1 MQASVRSQQQL
12 QRGAV
17 VRRQSQGHS
26 SPSPHGCQ
34 ESPPPNPL
42 VPCGSG
48 GVAGGQMSAACPP
61 PSSQESLGGW
71 LSEAPQVGQ
80 AAAEAAKEAEEV
92 AARSA
97 RGRPDRSAH
106 VAPERCLP
114 STWVKDFDLN
124 PEEQFIGGGAFA
136 KIVRVVARTTGEAFA
151 MKVMSRSNFAVRG
164 IEAQV
169 DAEIEAMRRCVE
181 AGTCDHVVRL
191 HDSAEE
197 GDHVYMR
204 LELCCC
210 DLLRLACSQPA
221 GHLDEVDARVWAR
234 QLLQGLGDLHRLG
247 ILHRDIKPEN
257 LLCTGDG
264 TLKISDFGWCAETR
278 SGPCELAGTLQYMA
292 PEILGSQGAHTEAV
306 DMWSAGVTLLQ
317 LLSGRQLLTTYLG
330 PGATGKTITGPHQAT
345 RVKTLRLLIEIRE
358 RCPLGSSMRPPHVSP
373 ACWDLLAKML
383 VPEVAMRIS
392 VSTALAHPWT
402 RDVVEPGIRDAPC
415 SGSES
420 GSTKD
425 LATAGMT
432 SSGGG
437 LDVPTPPLQATEL
450 ETDGPSSLHAQQQ
463 QLLPQQQPL
472 QQQQQQQPPHRV
484 AYQRPAAVSP
494 ARVHKSPPRFHNSP
508 PRLQMSPPRFQVPLR
523 LAEVN
528 QVALHRTEAP
538 NTARPAVGERLL
550 PASTVTPSS
559 STSARSVRRF
569 TSDQFSVMPY
579 AFKAMP
585 GEQPAAVATG
595 IPDSNKASQDDAQPS
610 IGMQRR
616 TRRASFGTVAEM
628 SHTMDAPVSPGAQ
641 SVCVNPRRRRV
652 TSPPRTLQSPTGSV
666 VSATGSL
673 ISVAN
678 GANTPGWGAPQSR
691 MQLQEYFP
699 KSPVASVANC
709 EVESSEASASMTA
722 TAEQASAVHVS
733 NQRVWR
739 PLATSTACQRSRL
752 VLSPQPRKLFNAAV
766 PSACA
771 TAPAPSAVS
780 PLADR
785 GRQSFRTACY
795 PPYNSCAGPSVHSPV
810 RARASPERCR
820 GLVYTM

>member
-1 MQASVRSQQQL
+1 MSATCPPQA
-12 QRGAV
+12 A
-17 VRRQSQGHS
+17 
-26 SPSPHGCQ
+26 Q
-34 ESPPPNPL
+34 ES
-42 VPCGSG
+42 V
-48 GVAGGQMSAACPP
+48 
-61 PSSQESLGGW
+61 GGW
-71 LSEAPQVGQ
+71 PSEAPQVGK
-80 AAAEAAKEAEEV
+80 AAADAAKEAEEV

-97 RGRPDRSAH
+97 RGRADRPPH

-124 PEEQFIGGGAFA
+124 PEEQLIGGGAFA
-136 KIVRVVARTTGEAFA
+136 KIVRVVARSTGEAFA
-151 MKVMSRSNFAVRG
+151 MKVMSRPNFAVRG

-169 DAEIEAMRRCVE
+169 DAEIEAMRRCAE
-181 AGTCDHVVRL
+181 SGSCDHVVRL
-191 HDSAEE
+191 HDSTEE

-221 GHLDEVDARVWAR
+221 GHLEEVDARAWAR

-264 TLKISDFGWCAETR
+264 TLKISDFGWCADTK

-306 DMWSAGVTLLQ
+306 DVWSAGVTVLQ

-358 RCPLGSSMRPPHVSP
+358 RCPLGTGMRPSHVSP
-373 ACWDLLAKML
+373 ACWDLLQKML
-383 VPEVAMRIS
+383 VPEVATRIS
-392 VSTALAHPWT
+392 VSTALVHPWT
-402 RDVVEPGIRDAPC
+402 RDFAEPVSRDMPGN
-415 SGSES
+415 GSEG

-425 LATAGMT
+425 LTTAAGMA
-432 SSGGG
+432 SSGT

-450 ETDGPSSLHAQQQ
+450 ESDGLH
-463 QLLPQQQPL
+463 PQQQPL
-472 QQQQQQQPPHRV
+472 TQQQQPQRV
-484 AYQRPAAVSP
+484 AHQRPAAVSP
-494 ARVHKSPPRFHNSP
+494 ARVHKSPPRFQNSP
-508 PRLQMSPPRFQVPLR
+508 LRLQMSPPRFQVPLR
-523 LAEVN
+523 RLAEVS
-528 QVALHRTEAP
+528 QVALHRAEAP

-550 PASTVTPSS
+550 PQSTVTPSS

-579 AFKAMP
+579 AFKAVA
-585 GEQPAAVATG
+585 GDQPAAVAIG
-595 IPDSNKASQDDAQPS
+595 VPPDAAQDDAQPS

-616 TRRASFGTVAEM
+616 ARRASFGTVAEM
-628 SHTMDAPVSPGAQ
+628 NHHMDAPVSPAGAQ

-652 TSPPRTLQSPTGSV
+652 TSPPRTLQSPTGS
-666 VSATGSL
+666 L

-678 GANTPGWGAPQSR
+678 GANTPGWGAPQGR
-691 MQLQEYFP
+691 MQLQEIFP
-699 KSPVASVANC
+699 KSPLASVVNC
-709 EVESSEASASMTA
+709 EAESSEASASTAA

-739 PLATSTACQRSRL
+739 PMATSTACQRSRL

-766 PSACA
+766 PSTCS
-771 TAPAPSAVS
+771 TAPATAAVS
-780 PLADR
+780 PIADR

-795 PPYNSCAGPSVHSPV
+795 PPYSSCAGPAVQSPV